1 MAESQ
6 ILDPHLMRIASSR
19 QKEIRSKGSTGY
31 HPKER
36 ERRKVDKKRQSAK
49 EYQFPGMF
57 SDSIRTNAA
66 GSLIEY
72 PDQPGQD
79 KETDNATT
87 YFLREQAYL

>member
-36 ERRKVDKKRQSAK
+36 ERRKVDKKGNPQKNINSQ
-49 EYQFPGMF
+49 EC
-57 SDSIRTNAA
+57 
-66 GSLIEY
+66 SLTLY
-72 PDQPGQD
+72 GQTLLD
-79 KETDNATT
+79 
-87 YFLREQAYL
+87 RS